1 MTFWK
6 KKKRPEVVGL
16 DIGTSAVKVVELRP
30 KGSAYELGG
39 FGIAHVPAGAIQGG
53 EVKQPDAVQQA
64 IRQALVQGGVQ
75 ATEAVIGVSG
85 GSVIAKR
92 VNLPKMSESELGESI
107 RWEAEQHIPFDID
120 DVNIDFQILRQDG
133 PQLEVMLVAVK
144 KGKVQSYADVVEACG
159 LNVVVVDVDVFALET
174 QYQHNE
180 PGQGNEVV
188 ALVNIGHETT
198 NTNILQGGMNVYA
211 RDIFVGGRQYASTIA
226 QRFDLAPAEA
236 EAIVRGRAG
245 VGELG
250 GGGAGPGP
258 GLAGDRA
265 GDPADARL
273 LRHHRGARAYPAD
286 LSLGRLRPHPRPPGV
301 PGRTVGHRGD
311 PSEPVQAGRRGHWDG
326 REHGRKAGA
335 ARERRDGAGHA
346 LSGRPEVRTG
356 YRGDQNQPA
365 PTGSACDPHRARG
378 GSHYQ
383 PPSPGSAPVFSPR
396 R

>member
-1 MTFWK
+1 M
-6 KKKRPEVVGL
+6 
-16 DIGTSAVKVVELRP
+16 
-30 KGSAYELGG
+30 
-39 FGIAHVPAGAIQGG
+39 PAGAIQGG

-144 KGKVQSYADVVEACG
+144 KSKVQSYADVVEACG

-198 NTNILQGGMNVYA
+198 NTNILQGGVNVYA

-236 EAIVRGRAG
+236 EAIVRGEQGSVSWVEVEPVLDLVSQEIGQEIQRTLDYFGTTA
-245 VGELG
+245 EHERIQRIFLSG
-250 GGGAGPGP
+250 GCALIP
-258 GLAGDRA
+258 GLQEFLAGQWGIEVIRANPFKRVEVGTGTDAGMVEKLAPLASVATGLAMRYPDDR
-265 GDPADARL
+265 
-273 LRHHRGARAYPAD
+273 
-286 LSLGRLRPHPRPPGV
+286 
-301 PGRTVGHRGD
+301 
-311 PSEPVQAGRRGHWDG
+311 
-326 REHGRKAGA
+326 K
-335 ARERRDGAGHA
+335 
-346 LSGRPEVRTG
+346 
-356 YRGDQNQPA
+356 
-365 PTGSACDPHRARG
+365 
-378 GSHYQ
+378 
-383 PPSPGSAPVFSPR
+383 
-396 R
+396 

>member
-16 DIGTSAVKVVELRP
+16 DIGTSAVKVVELKP

-39 FGIAHVPAGAIQGG
+39 FGIAHIPAGAIQGG

-198 NTNILQGGMNVYA
+198 NTNILQGGLNVYA

-236 EAIVRGRAG
+236 EAIVRGEQGSVSWVEVEPVLDLVSQEIGQEIQRTLDYFGTTA
-245 VGELG
+245 EHERIQRIYLSG
-250 GGGAGPGP
+250 GCALIP
-258 GLAGDRA
+258 GLQEFLAGQWGIEVIRANPFKRVDVGTGTDASMVEKLAPLASVATGLAMRYPDDR
-265 GDPADARL
+265 
-273 LRHHRGARAYPAD
+273 
-286 LSLGRLRPHPRPPGV
+286 
-301 PGRTVGHRGD
+301 
-311 PSEPVQAGRRGHWDG
+311 
-326 REHGRKAGA
+326 K
-335 ARERRDGAGHA
+335 
-346 LSGRPEVRTG
+346 
-356 YRGDQNQPA
+356 
-365 PTGSACDPHRARG
+365 
-378 GSHYQ
+378 
-383 PPSPGSAPVFSPR
+383 
-396 R
+396 

>member
-1 MTFWK
+1 MRFW

-30 KGSAYELGG
+30 NGSAYGLGG

-53 EVKQPDAVQQA
+53 EVKQSDAVQHA

-92 VNLPKMSESELGESI
+92 VNLPKMSERELGESI

-144 KGKVQSYADVVEACG
+144 KGKVQSYAEVVEACG

-211 RDIFVGGRQYASTIA
+211 RDIFVGGRQYAATIA

-236 EAIVRGRAG
+236 EAIVRGEQG
-245 VGELG
+245 SVSWVEVQPVLDLVSQEIGQELQRTLDYFGTTAEHERIQRIHLSG
-250 GGGAGPGP
+250 GCALIP
-258 GLAGDRA
+258 GLQEFLAGQWGIEVIRANPFKRVDVGTGTDASMVEKLAPLASVATGLAMRYPDDR
-265 GDPADARL
+265 
-273 LRHHRGARAYPAD
+273 
-286 LSLGRLRPHPRPPGV
+286 
-301 PGRTVGHRGD
+301 
-311 PSEPVQAGRRGHWDG
+311 
-326 REHGRKAGA
+326 K
-335 ARERRDGAGHA
+335 
-346 LSGRPEVRTG
+346 
-356 YRGDQNQPA
+356 
-365 PTGSACDPHRARG
+365 
-378 GSHYQ
+378 
-383 PPSPGSAPVFSPR
+383 
-396 R
+396 

>member
-1 MTFWK
+1 MTFW

-16 DIGTSAVKVVELRP
+16 DIGTSAVKVVELKP
-30 KGSAYELGG
+30 KGSSYELAG

-53 EVKQPDAVQQA
+53 EVKQQDAVQQA

-120 DVNIDFQILRQDG
+120 DVTIDFQILRQDG

-180 PGQGNEVV
+180 SGQGNEVV
-188 ALVNIGHETT
+188 ALVNVGHETT
-198 NTNILQGGMNVYA
+198 NTNILQGGVNVYA

-236 EAIVRGRAG
+236 EAIVRGEQGAVSWVEVEPVLDLVSQEIGQEIQRTLDYFGTTAEHERIQRIFLSGGCALIPGLQEFLAGQWGIEVIRANPFKR
-245 VGELG
+245 VEV
-250 GGGAGPGP
+250 GAGTDAGLVEKLAPLAAVAT
-258 GLAGDRA
+258 GLAMRYPDDR
-265 GDPADARL
+265 
-273 LRHHRGARAYPAD
+273 
-286 LSLGRLRPHPRPPGV
+286 
-301 PGRTVGHRGD
+301 
-311 PSEPVQAGRRGHWDG
+311 
-326 REHGRKAGA
+326 K
-335 ARERRDGAGHA
+335 
-346 LSGRPEVRTG
+346 
-356 YRGDQNQPA
+356 
-365 PTGSACDPHRARG
+365 
-378 GSHYQ
+378 
-383 PPSPGSAPVFSPR
+383 
-396 R
+396 